1 MDDAE
6 GLIVLALLMST
17 LPFYPSRRSGLA
29 FEAIPSLKL
38 LRRSS
43 VAQFLIERLP
53 AVLIGGAP
61 RAIRA
66 CSPSSLIAEN
76 PMFSS
81 LPSLKVESHTKG
93 DGRRKPHQG
102 IKVTFPL
109 TDEDK
114 EKHMKIIDGM

>member
-1 MDDAE
+1 MLIGPP
-6 GLIVLALLMST
+6 GLV
-17 LPFYPSRRSGLA
+17 
-29 FEAIPSLKL
+29 
-38 LRRSS
+38 
-43 VAQFLIERLP
+43 LP
-53 AVLIGGAP
+53 AHLIT
-61 RAIRA
+61 
-66 CSPSSLIAEN
+66 SEN

-114 EKHMKIIDGM
+114 EKCMKIIDGM